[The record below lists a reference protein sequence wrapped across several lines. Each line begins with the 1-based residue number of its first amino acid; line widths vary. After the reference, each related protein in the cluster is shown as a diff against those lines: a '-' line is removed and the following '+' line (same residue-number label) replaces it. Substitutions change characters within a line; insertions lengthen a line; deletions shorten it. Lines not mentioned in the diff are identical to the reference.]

1 MQIIPISLIIPSTV
15 EGCWFLMRCVGDIDS
30 FWPRLIT
37 DESHQHEDDT
47 WHKQQQAPC
56 YGRHSTCSQLGFL
69 ERQTKR
75 RRKREG
81 RKGRE
86 RNGKETRKK
95 KRGKQKNTKERKR
108 KDGRWWMEA
117 SGVALIIGR
126 SWWSF
131 FFVPGCGTHP
141 SALIARV
148 TFPRQTLSSLLLRR
162 SLQVVFYS
170 AGLRGGFFRACL
182 VCCIENERFPS
193 KGTWLPRSLCIVPKY
208 VAVWG
213 MQQWQHPLPAAYH
226 QGPLGTS
233 VIIAWIDKFCILWQ
247 YRS

>member
-95 KRGKQKNTKERKR
+95 KRGKKNTKERKR

-117 SGVALIIGR
+117 SGVALIIIGR

-182 VCCIENERFPS
+182 VCCIENERFLTSPQ
-193 KGTWLPRSLCIVPKY
+193 SLHS
-208 VAVWG
+208 A
-213 MQQWQHPLPAAYH
+213 Q
-226 QGPLGTS
+226 
-233 VIIAWIDKFCILWQ
+233 
-247 YRS
+247 

>member
-1 MQIIPISLIIPSTV
+1 
-15 EGCWFLMRCVGDIDS
+15 
-30 FWPRLIT
+30 
-37 DESHQHEDDT
+37 
-47 WHKQQQAPC
+47 
-56 YGRHSTCSQLGFL
+56 
-69 ERQTKR
+69 
-75 RRKREG
+75 
-81 RKGRE
+81 
-86 RNGKETRKK
+86 
-95 KRGKQKNTKERKR
+95 
-108 KDGRWWMEA
+108 MEA

-193 KGTWLPRSLCIVPKY
+193 KGT
-208 VAVWG
+208 
-213 MQQWQHPLPAAYH
+213 
-226 QGPLGTS
+226 
-233 VIIAWIDKFCILWQ
+233 
-247 YRS
+247 